1 MNIEEEFFLETFLVV
16 QKRQSSDP
24 THPRFKLQIV
34 SRLIV

>member
-1 MNIEEEFFLETFLVV
+1 VNEYRRGISFGNFFGDAETAV
-16 QKRQSSDP
+16 